1 MALRGSTPKADKNM
15 ATLDTLTAK
24 DYMNTQMVTLAPDT
38 DVMAAINIFV
48 RRGIGS
54 APVVAEDGRL
64 LGMLSEKDCL
74 KAALTASY
82 EGSAGGP
89 IKEFMS
95 DKTVTVAPE
104 TTLLEVASMFVDS
117 NFKRYPVVK
126 EGKLLG
132 LISRANVL
140 RAINDH
146 S

>member
-1 MALRGSTPKADKNM
+1 MPALDAM
-15 ATLDTLTAK
+15 TAK

-48 RRGIGS
+48 RKGIGS
-54 APVVAEDGRL
+54 APVIADDGKL

-89 IKEFMS
+89 VREFMS
-95 DKTVTVAPE
+95 SNTVTVAPE

-117 NFKRYPVVK
+117 NFKRYPVV
-126 EGKLLG
+126 EGGKLIG
-132 LISRANVL
+132 LISRSNVL

>member
-1 MALRGSTPKADKNM
+1 M
-15 ATLDTLTAK
+15 ATLDTLSAK
-24 DYMNTQMVTLAPDT
+24 DYMNTQMVTIAPDT
-38 DVMAAINIFV
+38 DVMAVINIFV

-54 APVVAEDGRL
+54 APVVDEHGKL

-82 EGSAGGP
+82 EGVAGGP
-89 IKEFMS
+89 IREFMS
-95 DKTVTVAPE
+95 GKTVVVAPE

-126 EGKLLG
+126 DGKLLG

>member
-1 MALRGSTPKADKNM
+1 MSALDS
-15 ATLDTLTAK
+15 LTVK
-24 DYMNTQMVTLAPDT
+24 DYMNTQIVTLTADT
-38 DVMAAINIFV
+38 DVMAAINSFV

-54 APVVAEDGRL
+54 APVVGDKGEL

-74 KAALTASY
+74 KFGLTASY
-82 EGSAGGP
+82 EGVQGGP
-89 IKEFMS
+89 IREFM
-95 DKTVTVAPE
+95 TPNAVTVSPD
-104 TTLLEVASMFVDS
+104 TPILQVASMFVDS

-126 EGKLLG
+126 DGKLLG

>member
-1 MALRGSTPKADKNM
+1 MPALDAM
-15 ATLDTLTAK
+15 TAK

-48 RRGIGS
+48 RKGIGS
-54 APVVAEDGRL
+54 APVIADDGKL

-89 IKEFMS
+89 VREFMS
-95 DKTVTVAPE
+95 SNTVTVVPE

-117 NFKRYPVVK
+117 NFKRYPVVHD
-126 EGKLLG
+126 GKLLG